1 MTRGGEPD
9 ETALIPRRVAP
20 NRLVAPGAR
29 SGTVASDRGGSGTP
43 RRWPRT
49 ASPTLRCLRPRL
61 DPAPLLDVAGRRPL
75 GTLTAARPRRLPR
88 PRPAGRALRVTAVC
102 SVIPRRPT
110 VGVEPD
116 TRSCKAGTWIL
127 GFTAS
132 PTARSVA
139 LTPAPARQLE
149 LKWRRPATM
158 RSRCGPGPSR
168 FRSFLAV
175 VLIRASVTRR
185 SRLVLVV
192 QLGDDVVEPAPRTRR
207 ANRASA
213 AARRPRNPAS
223 AQARSRRTRRRRWRS
238 TQPDDHDA
246 SR

>member
-1 MTRGGEPD
+1 MRPLSSPD
-9 ETALIPRRVAP
+9 GSPPTGWSRP
-20 NRLVAPGAR
+20 APGRER
-29 SGTVASDRGGSGTP
+29 SHRTVAAAGHRAVGRGRRAQHVAASDPGSTP
-43 RRWPRT
+43 PRCWMLQDDGRWEP
-49 ASPTLRCLRPRL
+49 SPPL
-61 DPAPLLDVAGRRPL
+61 DPGVSPVHDQL
-75 GTLTAARPRRLPR
+75 AAR
-88 PRPAGRALRVTAVC
+88 LRVTAVC

-223 AQARSRRTRRRRWRS
+223 AQARSRRTRRRRWQS